1 VYRVIS
7 HRAEIK
13 IKCFQKTLQT
23 KGVMALCYIS
33 IIENEVTGDMQMRGR
48 RHKFSNGQ
56 RFRVKGDLPAPA
68 DFRERVGVVV
78 AQGPAKAE
86 YTVRFDDDP
95 TNVTYLQS
103 NWMELIE
110 QPQPVTAA

>member
-1 VYRVIS
+1 
-7 HRAEIK
+7 
-13 IKCFQKTLQT
+13 
-23 KGVMALCYIS
+23 MCYIS
-33 IIENEVTGDMQMRGR
+33 TIESEVIDMQPREK
-48 RHKFSNGQ
+48 RHKFSTAN
-56 RFRVKGDLPAPA
+56 RFRVKDDLPAPA

-78 AQGPAKAE
+78 AQGPGKAE

-110 QPQPVTAA
+110 HTQPVTAAN